1 MVKTSVNKTTNGDKI
16 DVPRI
21 EQQDKEAVLF
31 PFLNETRARSEDDDE
46 SSRITASNLTKCNDA
61 IRRCTSFEEV
71 LRLVKE
77 MRLFGIT
84 RWNRRTWP

>member
-21 EQQDKEAVLF
+21 EQQDKEAVLL

-46 SSRITASNLTKCNDA
+46 SSRTASN
-61 IRRCTSFEEV
+61 
-71 LRLVKE
+71 
-77 MRLFGIT
+77 
-84 RWNRRTWP
+84 